1 MAGPAH
7 LEGGAAASL
16 AEARFRRLL
25 EAAPDAMVISDRRGQ
40 IVLVNAQ
47 TEKLFGYSSGELIGQ
62 PVEILVPEGSREK
75 HVRHRTG
82 FSAEPRTRPMGT
94 GMELFGRRKDGG
106 VFPVEISLSP
116 LQDAGELL
124 VTAAIRDISERKAAQ
139 EALRL
144 SEERFR
150 LLVNEVKDYAIFMI
164 DPEGKI
170 RSWNEG
176 ARRILGYESPEII
189 GEHFSRFYGQQ
200 DVEQGIPEQRLKL
213 ALAQG
218 RSECEGW
225 RIRQNGSRFWAN
237 EVTTALHGQDGRLI
251 GCTQVMQDITE
262 RKQAKEAFLLEV
274 ATALV
279 SNLDLRQLLS
289 AIGSCLRQVKEFDF
303 ARLAIYDPSTKML
316 KSEALDERSAREA
329 PGDAWISPTS
339 DSPVAWV
346 FNTRKPLLLQRQ
358 EQEAWPFK
366 LRPPLDQMVRA
377 GCWLP
382 LIGRERTLGVLSIL
396 SRQAGAFSEDDEAIF
411 RQVGNSIALALDN
424 VMAFQEVSE
433 QKDKL
438 REEKLYLEDEIRTQF
453 NFQEIV
459 GQSRLLRQALVQ
471 VETVAPTDSTVL
483 ILGETGTGKEL
494 LARAVHDLS
503 ARREATFVRIN
514 CASIPTG
521 LLESELFGH
530 EKGAFT
536 GALAQRIGRIELAHR
551 GTLFLDEV
559 GDIPLELQAKL
570 LRVLQEKEFE
580 RLGSSRTIKSDARIV
595 AATNR
600 PLKQMVNEGQFRRDL
615 YYRLDVF
622 PIVVPPLRERPEDI
636 PLLVNYFVLKHAR
649 RMKKAIDAVPQEALR
664 ALAAYSWP
672 GNIRELE
679 HLIERAVILSPGP
692 DLKLPPFEVNFG
704 EPAGTGTGTASSSA
718 LEDVERQHILRVL
731 RASGGKIAGPGGAA
745 EQLGMNR
752 TTLNSRMR
760 KLGISRSD
768 FQ

>member
-1 MAGPAH
+1 MAEPAKFRP
-7 LEGGAAASL
+7 EAAENS
-16 AEARFRRLL
+16 AEMRFRRLL
-25 EAAPDAMVISDRRGQ
+25 EAAPDAMVIADRQGR

-47 TEKLFGYSSGELIGQ
+47 TEKLFGYASGDLIGQ
-62 PVEILVPEGSREK
+62 RVEILVPESAREK
-75 HVRHRTG
+75 HVGHRTG
-82 FSAEPRTRPMGT
+82 FHAEPRTRPMGS
-94 GMELFGRRKDGG
+94 GLELFGRRKDGG

-116 LQDAGELL
+116 LEDSGEFL
-124 VTAAIRDISERKAAQ
+124 VTAAIRDVSERKAAQ

-164 DPEGKI
+164 DPGGKVQ
-170 RSWNEG
+170 SWNEG
-176 ARRILGYESPEII
+176 ARRILGYESAEIV
-189 GEHFSRFYGQQ
+189 GEHFSRFYGDEDLQQ
-200 DVEQGIPEQRLKL
+200 GAPEQHLKMTV
-213 ALAQG
+213 AQG
-218 RSECEGW
+218 RSEREGW
-225 RIRQNGSRFWAN
+225 RIRKDGSRFWAN
-237 EVTTALHGQDGRLI
+237 VVTTALRDQGGKLI
-251 GCTQVMQDITE
+251 GFTRVMQDITQ
-262 RKQAKEAFLLEV
+262 RKEAKEAFLLQV

-279 SNLDLRQLLS
+279 SNLDLKQLL
-289 AIGSCLRQVKEFDF
+289 AAVGTCLRQVKEFDF
-303 ARLAIYDPSTKML
+303 AMLAIYDPSTKML
-316 KSEALDERSAREA
+316 KSEALDEQSAQEA
-329 PGDAWISPTS
+329 PGDALISPTG
-339 DSPVAWV
+339 DSPVSWV
-346 FNTRKPLLLQRQ
+346 FNTRKPLLMKGYPQ
-358 EQEAWPFK
+358 EEWPF
-366 LRPPLDQMVRA
+366 QAVRTFA
-377 GCWLP
+377 QAVQSGCWLP
-382 LIGRERTLGVLSIL
+382 LIGRDRTLGVLSIL
-396 SRQAGAFSEDDEAIF
+396 SHQPEAFTEDDLGTF
-411 RQVGNSIALALDN
+411 MQVGNPIALALDN
-424 VMAFQEVSE
+424 AMAFQQVSE
-433 QKDKL
+433 QKEKL

-459 GQSRLLRQALVQ
+459 GQGRLLLQALKQ

-494 LARAVHDLS
+494 LARAVHNLS
-503 ARREATFVRIN
+503 PRRDATFVRVN
-514 CASIPTG
+514 CASIPAG

-580 RLGSSRTIKSDARIV
+580 RLGSSRTLSSDVRIV

-600 PLKQMVNEGQFRRDL
+600 PLKKMVSEGEFRRDL
-615 YYRLDVF
+615 YYRLNVF

-649 RMKKAIDAVPQEALR
+649 RLKKGINVVTPEALR

-672 GNIRELE
+672 GNVRELE

-692 DLKLPPFEVNFG
+692 ELKLPPFEVDFG
-704 EPAGTGTGTASSSA
+704 EPGASAAGPSA
-718 LEDVERQHILRVL
+718 LESVEREHILRVL
-731 RASGGKIAGPGGAA
+731 RASRGRIAGSGGAA

-760 KLGISRSD
+760 KLGITRKD

>member
-1 MAGPAH
+1 
-7 LEGGAAASL
+7 
-16 AEARFRRLL
+16 LL
-25 EAAPDAMVISDRRGQ
+25 EAAPDAMVIANRQGR

-47 TEKLFGYSSGELIGQ
+47 TEKFFGYSASELIGQ
-62 PVEILVPEGSREK
+62 PVEILVPEGTRT
-75 HVRHRTG
+75 RHAGHRAD
-82 FSAEPRTRPMGT
+82 FHADPRTRPMGT
-94 GMELFGRRKDGG
+94 GLELAGRRKDGS

-116 LQDAGELL
+116 LEEDGEML

-164 DPEGKI
+164 DPQGKV

-176 ARRILGYESPEII
+176 GRRILGYGSEEII
-189 GEHFSRFYGQQ
+189 GEHFSRFYSDE
-200 DVEQGIPEQRLKL
+200 DVEQTAPEQHLQL
-213 ALAQG
+213 AIAQG
-218 RSECEGW
+218 RSEHEGW
-225 RIRQNGSRFWAN
+225 RIRKDGSRFWAH
-237 EVTTALHGQDGRLI
+237 VITTALHSQDGRLI
-251 GCTQVMQDITE
+251 GFTRMMQDVTE
-262 RKQAKEAFLLEV
+262 RKQAKEAFLLEM
-274 ATALV
+274 ANALV
-279 SNLDLRQLLS
+279 SKLDLRQLL
-289 AIGSCLRQVKEFDF
+289 ATIGSCLRQVKEFDF
-303 ARLAIYDPSTKML
+303 ARLAIYDSSTKMM

-329 PGDAWISPTS
+329 PGDALISPAG

-346 FNTRKPLLLQRQ
+346 FNTRKPLLLKGQPQ
-358 EQEAWPFK
+358 ESWPYK
-366 LRPPLDQMVRA
+366 LVPPLNEVVKA

-382 LIGRERTLGVLSIL
+382 LIGHGRTLGVLSIL
-396 SRQAGAFSEDDEAIF
+396 SRQAGAFTDDDLTAF
-411 RQVGNSIALALDN
+411 TQVGNSIALALDN
-424 VMAFQEVSE
+424 AMAFQEVSE
-433 QKDKL
+433 QKEKL

-459 GQSRLLRQALVQ
+459 GQSAVLQQALKQ
-471 VETVAPTDSTVL
+471 IETVAPTDSTVL
-483 ILGETGTGKEL
+483 ILGETGTGKEM
-494 LARAVHDLS
+494 LARAVHNLS
-503 ARREATFVRIN
+503 TRRDATFVRVN
-514 CASIPTG
+514 CASIPAG

-536 GALAQRIGRIELAHR
+536 GALAQRIGRIELADR

-580 RLGSSRTIKSDARIV
+580 RLGSTRTITSDLRIV

-600 PLKQMVNEGQFRRDL
+600 PLKKMVSTGEFRRDL
-615 YYRLDVF
+615 YYRLNVF
-622 PIVVPPLRERPEDI
+622 PIVVPALRERPEDI

-649 RMKKAIDAVPQEALR
+649 RMKKAIQVVPQEALR

-672 GNIRELE
+672 GNVRELE

-692 DLKLPPFEVNFG
+692 ELKLPPFEVDFG
-704 EPAGTGTGTASSSA
+704 EPAGADNSAA

-745 EQLGMNR
+745 EQLHMNR

-760 KLGISRSD
+760 KLGISRKD
-768 FQ
+768 FK

>member
-1 MAGPAH
+1 MAGPTH
-7 LEGGAAASL
+7 LGVGAAGSL
-16 AEARFRRLL
+16 AGVRFQRLL
-25 EAAPDAMVISDRRGQ
+25 EAAPDAMVIADRQGR
-40 IVLVNAQ
+40 ILLVNAQ
-47 TEKLFGYSSGELIGQ
+47 TEKLFGYSASELIGQ
-62 PVEILVPEGSREK
+62 PVEILVPESARGK
-75 HVRHRTG
+75 HASHRAG
-82 FSAEPRTRPMGT
+82 FNAEPRTRPMGT
-94 GMELFGRRKDGG
+94 GLELFGRRKDGG
-106 VFPVEISLSP
+106 AFPVEISLSP
-116 LQDAGELL
+116 LEDAGEFL

-150 LLVNEVKDYAIFMI
+150 LLVNEVKDYAIFMV
-164 DPEGKI
+164 DPEGKV

-176 ARRILGYESPEII
+176 ARRILGYESREMI
-189 GEHFSRFYGQQ
+189 GEHFSRFYGQE
-200 DVEQGIPEQRLKL
+200 DVEQGIPEQCLRLTL
-213 ALAQG
+213 TEG
-218 RSECEGW
+218 RLEFEGW
-225 RIRQNGSRFWAN
+225 RIRKDGSRFWAGA
-237 EVTTALHGQDGRLI
+237 VTTALHGRDGGLI

-262 RKQAKEAFLLEV
+262 RKRAKEAFLLEV

-279 SNLDLRQLLS
+279 SNLDLRQLL
-289 AIGSCLRQVKEFDF
+289 AAVASCLRQVKEFDS
-303 ARLAIYDPSTKML
+303 ARLAIYEPSSKML
-316 KSEALDERSAREA
+316 KSEALDERSARVA
-329 PGDAWISPTS
+329 PGDALISPTG

-346 FNTRKPLLLQRQ
+346 FNTRKPLLLKGPSQ
-358 EQEAWPFK
+358 ESWPFQPA
-366 LRPPLDQMVRA
+366 PPLDPSVGA

-382 LIGRERTLGVLSIL
+382 LVGRERTLGVLSIL
-396 SRQAGAFSEDDEAIF
+396 SHHAGAFTDEDLAMF
-411 RQVGNSIALALDN
+411 TQVGNSIALALDN
-424 VMAFQEVSE
+424 AMAFQEMSE
-433 QKDKL
+433 QKEKL

-459 GQSRLLRQALVQ
+459 GNSRLLRQALAQ

-503 ARREATFVRIN
+503 PRREATFVRVN
-514 CASIPTG
+514 CASIPAG

-536 GALAQRIGRIELAHR
+536 GALTQRIGRVELAHR

-580 RLGSSRTIKSDARIV
+580 RLGSARTIKSDVRIV

-600 PLKQMVNEGQFRRDL
+600 PLKQMVSAGQFRQDL

-622 PIVVPPLRERPEDI
+622 PIVVPPLRERPDDI
-636 PLLVNYFVLKHAR
+636 PLLVNYFALKHAR
-649 RMKKAIDAVPQEALR
+649 RMKKVIDAVSPEAMR

-672 GNIRELE
+672 GNVRELE

-692 DLKLPPFEVNFG
+692 ELKLPPFEVDFG
-704 EPAGTGTGTASSSA
+704 KQTNAPGSPA
-718 LEDVERQHILRVL
+718 LEEVERKHILGVL
-731 RASGGKIAGPGGAA
+731 RASGGRIAGPGGAA

-760 KLGISRSD
+760 KLGISRKD